1 MKGDVNVMQQD
12 PRRPTPSLSGR
23 HTGPW
28 VLAVLVTLAGGG
40 MTGTS
45 AQSPG
50 TPTLSG
56 SWTLQESTGDLPDQ
70 AGRAFDGSAVSTA
83 TIEIKEAGGSV
94 GGETPNSGLR
104 PRGIARSQRRPGRVG
119 CDGWRLKKI

>member
-1 MKGDVNVMQQD
+1 MNVTQQD
-12 PRRPTPSLSGR
+12 LRRPTPSLSGR
-23 HTGPW
+23 RSGLW

-70 AGRAFDGSAVSTA
+70 AVRAFDGSAVSTA
-83 TIEIKEAGGSV
+83 TIDVEQADGSV
-94 GGETPNSGLR
+94 TVHHVVYW
-104 PRGIARSQRRPGRVG
+104 PRSEPHAVSRI
-119 CDGWRLKKI
+119 